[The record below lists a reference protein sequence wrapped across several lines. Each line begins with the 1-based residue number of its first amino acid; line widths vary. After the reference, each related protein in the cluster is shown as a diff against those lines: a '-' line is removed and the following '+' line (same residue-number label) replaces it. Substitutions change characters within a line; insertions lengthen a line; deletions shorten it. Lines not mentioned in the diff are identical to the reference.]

1 MSKFHSFR
9 LDADNNILI
18 NCLIDAGL
26 LKIFEHHNVP
36 VELYD
41 TFYENFCPDD
51 WDYVII
57 SENADLVR
65 AVASPLGRHLHIDIK
80 AVGKEWWGVVYHS

>member
-9 LDADNNILI
+9 VDADNNILI

-26 LKIFEHHNVP
+26 LKIFEHHNMP
-36 VELYD
+36 VELFD
-41 TFYENFCPDD
+41 TFYENFMPDD

-57 SENADLVR
+57 
-65 AVASPLGRHLHIDIK
+65 
-80 AVGKEWWGVVYHS
+80 